1 MTDQDSFD
9 PYKNMLLDDRR
20 RNEEQFKEV
29 FKRFDDINIQLAE
42 IRGQKS
48 AASWFANIITGLAAA
63 AATWFATH

>member
-29 FKRFDDINIQLAE
+29 FRRFDDINTQLAE

-48 AASWFANIITGLAAA
+48 AAAWFANIITGLVAAGV
-63 AATWFATH
+63 TWFAAH